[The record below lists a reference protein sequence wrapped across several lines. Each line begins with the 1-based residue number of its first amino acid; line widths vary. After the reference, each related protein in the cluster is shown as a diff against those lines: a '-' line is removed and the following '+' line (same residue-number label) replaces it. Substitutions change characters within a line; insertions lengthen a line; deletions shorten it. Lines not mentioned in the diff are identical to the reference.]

1 MAKAVEGN
9 QVCRTAS
16 GESGIVQ
23 LSTDFYRGIAQ
34 VLEQARG
41 NAYRAVN
48 TAMVHA
54 YWKTGRLTYEGI
66 GQMDMYVRMYGE
78 LKQGERDNPTPGIV
92 LCTETDKD
100 IAHFSVL
107 NGNDQLFAAKYLT
120 YLPTEDGRKE
130 KMERQKEFFA
140 ERRGLDSADGGD
152 TE

>member
-1 MAKAVEGN
+1 MAKAAEDN

-34 VLEQARG
+34 VLEQAHG

-54 YWKTGRLTYEGI
+54 YGKTGRLTHEGI
-66 GQMDMYVRMYGE
+66 GQMNMYARMYGE
-78 LKQGERDNPTPGIV
+78 LKQCVGGSPARGIR
-92 LCTETDKD
+92 LCTET
-100 IAHFSVL
+100 IAHFSVF
-107 NGNDQLFAAKYLT
+107 NGNDQLFAAKYLK
-120 YLPTEDGRKE
+120 YLPAEDGRKE

-140 ERRGLDSADGGD
+140 ERQGLDSADGGD